1 MKTQL
6 HLDKMSKPSRKRKQ
20 AQSGAAIVR
29 ERFSTGLSI
38 AVVLLFVFVAFAFQT
53 CAQEAPD
60 GEAIFNQSCAGCH
73 GMEGAGG
80 RGPSLRGQLRHGNQ
94 KSDIVAVVSNGLP
107 GTGMPKFS
115 FEKNDLD
122 ALVTYVQ
129 SLSRASETTPHR
141 AGDVAAGKQIY
152 ETHGCSGCH
161 KIGNDGSAFGPNLT
175 RIGAAR
181 SYDYLKTSILHP
193 SADVPENYQG
203 ITIITRD
210 GKRYSGVRVNE
221 DSFTVQVRLP
231 NQQFMSFDKQAVQQE
246 IPAKKSPMPAYQ
258 LSGSDLNN
266 LLAYLG
272 SLAGSPNGSTGTT
285 EEPRLR

>member
-6 HLDKMSKPSRKRKQ
+6 HLDEMSKPSRKRKRPQ
-20 AQSGAAIVR
+20 FGAATAR
-29 ERFSTGLSI
+29 ERFTGLST
-38 AVVLLFVFVAFAFQT
+38 AVVLLFALTGFAFPSH
-53 CAQEAPD
+53 AQEAPD

-94 KSDIVAVVSNGLP
+94 KPDIAAVVSNGLP
-107 GTGMPKFS
+107 GTGMPKFG

-122 ALVTYVQ
+122 ALVTYVR
-129 SLSRASETTPHR
+129 SLSRASAGKPHP

-161 KIGNDGSAFGPNLT
+161 KIGSEGSAFGPNLT

-181 SYDYLKTSILHP
+181 SYDYLKTSIVNP

-231 NQQFMSFDKQAVQQE
+231 NQKFMSFDKQAIQRE
-246 IPAKKSPMPAYQ
+246 IPEKKSPMPAYR
-258 LSGSDLNN
+258 LNAADLNN

-272 SLAGSPNGSTGTT
+272 SLAGSPNESAGTT

>member
-1 MKTQL
+1 MNIN
-6 HLDKMSKPSRKRKQ
+6 S
-20 AQSGAAIVR
+20 AAI
-29 ERFSTGLSI
+29 FLF
-38 AVVLLFVFVAFAFQT
+38 LLALLGFASQAY
-53 CAQEAPD
+53 AQEAPD

-80 RGPSLRGQLRHGNQ
+80 RGPSLQGQLRHGNQ
-94 KSDIVAVVSNGLP
+94 KSDIEAVVSNGLP

-115 FEKNDLD
+115 FEKEDLN

-129 SLSRASETTPHR
+129 SLSRASESTPHP

-161 KIGNDGSAFGPNLT
+161 KIGIEGSAFGPNLT

-181 SYDYLKTSILHP
+181 SYDYLKASILNP

-203 ITIITRD
+203 ITIVTRD

-221 DSFTVQVRLP
+221 DSFTVQLRLP
-231 NQQFMSFDKQAVQQE
+231 DQRFMSFDKQSIQEE
-246 IPAKKSPMPAYQ
+246 IPEKKSPMPAYQ
-258 LSGSDLNN
+258 FSGADLNN

-272 SLAGSPNGSTGTT
+272 SLAGSPNESAGAT
-285 EEPRLR
+285 EQPRLR

>member
-6 HLDKMSKPSRKRKQ
+6 YLDEMPKPSRKRKRPQ
-20 AQSGAAIVR
+20 FGT
-29 ERFSTGLSI
+29 ST
-38 AVVLLFVFVAFAFQT
+38 AVVLLFVLIGMVSQAN
-53 CAQEAPD
+53 AQEAPD

-94 KSDIVAVVSNGLP
+94 KSDIAAVVSNGLP

-115 FEKNDLD
+115 FEKNDLN
-122 ALVTYVQ
+122 ALVAYVQ
-129 SLSRASETTPHR
+129 SLSRASESTPHPS
-141 AGDVAAGKQIY
+141 GNVAAGKRIY
-152 ETHGCSGCH
+152 ESHGCSGCH

-181 SYDYLKTSILHP
+181 SYDYLKTSILNP

-203 ITIITRD
+203 ITIVTRN
-210 GKRYSGVRVNE
+210 GQRYSGVRVNE

-231 NQQFMSFDKQAVQQE
+231 NQRFMSFDKQNIQEE
-246 IPAKKSPMPAYQ
+246 IPGKKSPMPAYQ
-258 LSGSDLNN
+258 LSAADLNN